1 MYVHSVKLINYK
13 SIGEYKESEMI
24 IEPRVTAII
33 GRNES
38 GKSNILD
45 GLSMINLISPRE
57 NAFANTLSNRSNGS
71 PIKYIIVLKPSKTD
85 LHELNIC
92 TDTEIEISE
101 KNYRVTGGLLE
112 YFQNKVAPAFS
123 VLVEALEKISNN
135 PWKITDTNAF
145 NNYRNQIKLLC
156 LTNNVDIPKISNVLA
171 SMSERIARNLPEGKH
186 ELKELVA
193 AAEEHWKT
201 LKAVL
206 PVFFYRKTNKHL
218 NNTYK
223 LDDIKKEFSSPT
235 NNPNSLLSDYVR
247 LIEISNEDF
256 MLATQNGSTPQ
267 QITARS
273 KIERLTEFKI
283 NKKFR
288 QFYQT
293 ESITLKPTFNDYSVT
308 FAVQSGDGETLSYS
322 ERSNGL
328 RWYLETFIDAQ
339 AHDVEGSNVVYL
351 FDEPGTSL
359 HVNAQKE
366 LIKLFQHLA
375 DQGNQVIYT
384 THSPYMLDTAE
395 EGIHRI
401 RAVVKDDYGYSRIYK
416 TAYDARISPESQEDT
431 LAPIINAL
439 GMNLSDTFGPA
450 KNKINI
456 VTEGMSDYIFLCM
469 MAKHLEIDPDK
480 IAIIPSV
487 GAPNCVNICCI
498 LRGWGCKHVALFD
511 YDKAGV
517 ESGAE
522 ILRKDYSCELG
533 KHYCF
538 MKEVSQQDIDSK
550 TYKTTFMVEDVFTQ
564 EEIDRFHQETNTAKL
579 GKSLTAKLIAN
590 AYEGG
595 QFMPSDVC
603 VENFRVLFKRV
614 ITCGDSQ

>member
-256 MLATQNGSTPQ
+256 ILATQNGSTPQ

-375 DQGNQVIYT
+375 DQGNQVVYT

-469 MAKHLEIDPDK
+469 MARHLEIDPDK